1 MKKKLFSIVLT
12 CSLVMG
18 LFPAMALASDGETE
32 ISLTAMDFREV
43 KTDQQGTNWDW
54 DAGDKILTLNNFQGS
69 VDVGVREKSAAIL
82 LPKDSMLWLEGDD
95 NEITTN
101 SYHCN
106 GVYSDGDLTIAGDGK
121 LQINIE
127 SAGASAIYVNNGVL
141 SIEDEVEINTDT
153 PRFVVYIYDLKAN
166 KTAVTIE
173 DKAKITFPDDLN
185 EDAIYII
192 TKNGVDPDSI
202 TFSYEETYDKDEEII
217 VLSKLET
224 KDTDEDTEEKPD
236 EKPEEKPTEEVTEN
250 SYTISIGNKELKK
263 NGKVAYTSDV
273 IPYISNS
280 YTMLPLRALLVL
292 SDPNVEIKWDS
303 PSKTAIINHDGN
315 TFTLVANQKT
325 MTKEKDSISLST
337 AAEIK
342 DGRLFVSLRDWMKI
356 MDISDNQVSWDS
368 ETKTVTL
375 MH

>member
-12 CSLVMG
+12 CSVVME
-18 LFPAMALASDGETE
+18 LFPAMALADDGETE

-54 DAGDKILTLNNFQGS
+54 DAGEKILTLNNFQGT

-82 LPKDSMLWLEGDD
+82 LPKDSMLWLDGED

-106 GVYSDGDLTIAGDGK
+106 GVYSDGNLAIAGDGK

-127 SAGASAIYVNNGVL
+127 SAGASAIYVNSGVL

-166 KTAVTIE
+166 KTAVTVE
-173 DKAKITFPDDLN
+173 NKAKLTFPDDLN
-185 EDAIYII
+185 EDAIYVI

-202 TFSYEETYDKDEEII
+202 TFDYEETHDKDEDMI
-217 VLSKLET
+217 VLSNLET
-224 KDTDEDTEEKPD
+224 KDTEEDEEQ
-236 EKPEEKPTEEVTEN
+236 PEEEPAEEVKVN

-263 NGKVAYTSDV
+263 NGEVAYTSDV
-273 IPYISNS
+273 VPYISND

-292 SDPNVEIKWDS
+292 SDPNVGIKWDS
-303 PSKTAIINHDGN
+303 PSKTATITHDGK

-325 MTKEKDSISLST
+325 MTKDTESISLAT
-337 AAEIK
+337 EAEIK

-356 MDISDNQVSWDS
+356 MEISDDQVSWDS

-375 MH
+375 KH

>member
-12 CSLVMG
+12 CSVVMG
-18 LFPAMALASDGETE
+18 LFPVMALADDGVTE
-32 ISLTAMDFREV
+32 IDLTAMDFREV

-54 DAGDKILTLNNFQGS
+54 NAGDKILTLNNFQGT
-69 VDVGVREKSAAIL
+69 VEVGVREKSAAIL

-106 GVYSDGDLTIAGDGK
+106 GVYSDGDLAIAGDGK

-127 SAGASAIYVNNGVL
+127 SSGASAIYVNSGVL

-153 PRFVVYIYDLKAN
+153 PRFVVYIYNLKAN
-166 KTAVTIE
+166 KTAVTVE
-173 DKAKITFPDDLN
+173 DKAKLTFPDDLN
-185 EDAIYII
+185 DDAVYVI

-202 TFSYEETYDKDEEII
+202 TFDYEETHDKDEEMI

-224 KDTDEDTEEKPD
+224 KDTEEDE
-236 EKPEEKPTEEVTEN
+236 EKPEEEPEEEPTEEVTEN
-250 SYTISIGNKELKK
+250 SYTITIGNKELKK
-263 NGKVAYTSDV
+263 NGEVAYTSDAV
-273 IPYISNS
+273 PYISNS

-303 PSKTAIINHDGN
+303 PSKTATISYGEN

-325 MTKEKDSISLST
+325 MTKEKESISLATS
-337 AAEIK
+337 AEIK

-375 MH
+375 KH